1 MKHHP
6 WLYIV
11 MPTLA
16 GLPGCLIPVQPKPKP
31 VASSVASAPSDGRKS
46 TAEQQPPKN
55 APAHRDMADS
65 SSVKQLKVNGDN
77 IEAHE
82 LWRDLRGELSTKAE
96 RLTPADYR
104 AYVEQRAARLI
115 TDKIAERLLFQRA
128 SSRLDKIINRK
139 IDAYVDGEI
148 RRIVASDYSGS
159 EHRYK
164 KHLESQGRTLDD
176 MRENLRREIIIT
188 TYLEQ
193 EVRPKIA
200 EPTRAELLAAF
211 RAGADPFHRPM
222 RRRMSLIEVRVL
234 DFLPMDVS
242 NPTRKQFDHARTEAL
257 SRIRTIQAQVN
268 SGDAFVDLAQR
279 YSNGLH
285 ANEGGAWGWV
295 TKGSVRERFEPVIEV
310 LYQLNVGE
318 VSHIVETAD
327 AFFLVRCDEIDPGI
341 RPDFEAAQPQ
351 LTERLF
357 GAAYNRRVV
366 VLVAELRSKAGID
379 PAVLQRFHAAVVA
392 AALHQTTEGR
402 KSNSE

>member
-1 MKHHP
+1 MKHP
-6 WLYIV
+6 SWLYIFV
-11 MPTLA
+11 PTLA
-16 GLPGCLIPVQPKPKP
+16 GLSGCLMSVQPKPEP
-31 VASSVASAPSDGRKS
+31 VASSVASAPRGGRKS
-46 TAEQQPPKN
+46 PPEQQPPKN
-55 APAHRDMADS
+55 TPVHDDATDS
-65 SSVKQLKVNGDN
+65 SPGARLTLNGN
-77 IEAHE
+77 TLEAHE

-115 TDKIAERLLFQRA
+115 TDQIAERLLFQRA
-128 SSRLDKIINRK
+128 SSRLNKTINRK

-148 RRIVASDYSGS
+148 RRTVASDYSGS

-211 RAGADPFHRPM
+211 RAGADSFHRPM

-234 DFLPMDVS
+234 DFLPKDVS
-242 NPTRKQFDHARTEAL
+242 NPTRKQFEHARTEAL
-257 SRIRTIQAQVN
+257 SRIRAIQAQVK
-268 SGDAFVDLAQR
+268 SGNAFVDLARR

-285 ANEGGAWGWV
+285 ADEGGAWGWV
-295 TKGSVRERFEPVIEV
+295 TKGSVRERFEPAVEA
-310 LYQLNVGE
+310 LYRLNAGE
-318 VSHIVETAD
+318 VSDIVETVD

-341 RPDFEAAQPQ
+341 KPDFEAAQPQ

-357 GAAYNRRVV
+357 GAAYNRRIV

-392 AALHQTTEGR
+392 AAPYQTTEGR